1 MTDTALIMSWWSRE
15 LADRNSG
22 AARALAARLRRA
34 GPVDAL
40 AEYAVQE
47 LAHKLDLHSVGDGAR
62 LSRLVRLLAEVREH
76 SRDPLP
82 RRLGGSDPVLSPLRF
97 QRLLRAEGDELI
109 DALRRAIILA
119 DRTCNVAAL
128 ADNLLLWTD
137 RVKTRWC
144 FEYYGETAPGLN
156 PSEAEA

>member
-1 MTDTALIMSWWSRE
+1 MTDTALIMGWWSHE

-40 AEYAVQE
+40 AEYAVQD
-47 LAHKLDLHSVGDGAR
+47 LAHKLDLRREGDGTR

-82 RRLGGSDPVLSPLRF
+82 RRLGGSAPVLS
-97 QRLLRAEGDELI
+97 
-109 DALRRAIILA
+109 ALRNWPE
-119 DRTCNVAAL
+119 D
-128 ADNLLLWTD
+128 
-137 RVKTRWC
+137 
-144 FEYYGETAPGLN
+144 FEA
-156 PSEAEA
+156 